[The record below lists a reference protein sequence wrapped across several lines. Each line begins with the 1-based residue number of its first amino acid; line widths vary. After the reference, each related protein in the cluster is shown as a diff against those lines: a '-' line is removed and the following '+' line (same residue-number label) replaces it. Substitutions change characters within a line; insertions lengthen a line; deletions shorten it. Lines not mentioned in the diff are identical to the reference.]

1 MIKPIKIPI
10 KKWYTKIRFKITH
23 AALQINSAII
33 IPQQGKTATI
43 LNILKDLWFYRNPN
57 HSLNITTHAID
68 IGLFTTML

>member
-1 MIKPIKIPI
+1 MIWIKIIKPIKIPI

-43 LNILKDLWFYRNPN
+43 LI
-57 HSLNITTHAID
+57 ITVIPQ
-68 IGLFTTML
+68 

>member
-1 MIKPIKIPI
+1 MRINGLELEKLCRITIWIKIIKPIKIPI

-43 LNILKDLWFYRNPN
+43 L
-57 HSLNITTHAID
+57 ITIK
-68 IGLFTTML
+68 L